1 MHERKDSHV
10 NLMDVTKDSEFI
22 DDSMTNLGESVL
34 QKQNTL
40 YERDFEQIEELEV
53 RLTPMQ
59 IYDRL

>member
-40 YERDFEQIEELEV
+40 YERDFEQIEE
-53 RLTPMQ
+53 
-59 IYDRL
+59 

>member
-1 MHERKDSHV
+1 MYERKDSHV